1 MGKQRARVTKW
12 GTYTP
17 EKTVNYET
25 YVKELYAVS
34 YPNTKLQGALAIE
47 ILAHISIPKSASKK
61 KQKEMLDGTIRP
73 IKKPD
78 ASNILKIIEDA
89 LNKVAYDDD
98 SQIVDVAITKEYSMN
113 PRIYLELWEVNN
125 EQITV

>member
-25 YVKELYAVS
+25 YVKELYAVK
-34 YPNTKLQGALAIE
+34 YPDTKLKGALGIYIA
-47 ILAHISIPKSASKK
+47 AYISIPKSTSKK
-61 KQKEMLDGTIRP
+61 NSADMFINKIRP
-73 IKKPD
+73 TKKPD
-78 ASNILKIIEDA
+78 ASNILKIVEDA

-98 SQIVDVAITKEYSMN
+98 SQIIDVAVFKAYSDV
-113 PRIYLELWEVNN
+113 PRIYLELWEVDGCQ
-125 EQITV
+125 E